1 MSDIIQVTPVD
12 AEAELD
18 RLARRYKAAS
28 GPGLRMLNAAGARAE
43 TLLDKLPSAVRDNL
57 VDATEAALKLSMKG
71 AKASRAAVPDQKAWV
86 NTAVASALGAA
97 GGFGGTATALVELPV
112 TTTLLLRSIQ
122 GAARNQGFDPL
133 ADSVTFDCIRV
144 LSASG
149 PLEEDD
155 GADLS
160 FYTMRMTLTGGAVQ
174 KMVAA
179 VAPRLATVLGQKLA
193 TQTVPV
199 LGAVA
204 GATTNYLYARYYQ
217 EIAEVHF
224 GLRRLAIEADVPR
237 DVLVDRLRDKMKL
250 TSR

>member
-1 MSDIIQVTPVD
+1 MSDIIQVAPVD

-18 RLARRYKAAS
+18 LLARRYRAAS
-28 GPGLRMLNAAGARAE
+28 GPGLRLLNAAGARAE
-43 TLLDKLPSAVRDNL
+43 TLLDKLPTSVRDNL
-57 VDATEAALKLSMKG
+57 VGATEAALALSMKG
-71 AKASRAAVPDQKAWV
+71 AVASRAAVPDQKPWV

-97 GGFGGTATALVELPV
+97 GGFGGAGTALIELPV

-122 GAARNQGFDPL
+122 GVARAQGFDPV
-133 ADSVTFDCIRV
+133 AENVTFDCIRV

-149 PLEEDD
+149 PLEADD

-160 FYTMRMTLTGGAVQ
+160 FYTMRMTLSGGAVQ
-174 KMVAA
+174 KMITA

-204 GATTNYLYARYYQ
+204 GATTNYVYARYYQ

-224 GLRRLAIEADVPR
+224 GLRRLSINADIPR
-237 DVLVDRLRDKMKL
+237 EVLVEKLRDRM
-250 TSR
+250 RIG